1 MLNRCNIIALVGGG
15 KMPKYAL
22 NKLIIWDDN
31 QSKVISELRFNS
43 DVKAVKLK
51 RDKYGEFNL

>member
-1 MLNRCNIIALVGGG
+1 
-15 KMPKYAL
+15 MPKYAL